1 MSHVRTSSVEAP
13 GRMARAVL
21 GLFLL
26 GLCSRAYGDYNQAL
40 KSGFSGWMDVVQGR
54 ANAPEQYRVGVVM
67 AADWMQRHLHLRMSL
82 GFGLMDLGSSLL
94 AVSLLVGVTER
105 LRIYRD
111 GSATLRWFG
120 MAGFVALTVYALDW
134 AGWYQRVTTL
144 PIAGL
149 TALLVWLLS
158 PSTGPYRRAGWRV
171 AGFLA
176 VVGLLAFVRADI
188 AAVLCLGTAV
198 ASRMRWSATTS
209 MGRSGALWTGLAG
222 ALLAAGTQLYLMKV
236 RYPQAS
242 YAGVPVFMLA
252 HDWLRPEWMALAI
265 FVAPFAWTIVQ
276 ALRTR
281 YAGEGAG
288 PTLLLAGVTYLGLWV
303 AMGRLDEVR
312 IFLPM
317 ALAATPVTVEMAMLR
332 VAEMDPGRSAGEG
345 R

>member
-1 MSHVRTSSVEAP
+1 
-13 GRMARAVL
+13 MARAML
-21 GLFLL
+21 SLFLL

-40 KSGFSGWMDVVQGR
+40 KSGFSGWMDVVHGR

-67 AADWMQRHLHLRMSL
+67 TADWMQRHLHLRMSL

-94 AVSLLVGVTER
+94 AVFLLTGMAER
-105 LRIYRD
+105 LEVYRR

-134 AGWYQRVTTL
+134 ASWYQRVTTL
-144 PIAGL
+144 PTAGL

-158 PSTGPYRRAGWRV
+158 PSAGVEQRARLRV
-171 AGFLA
+171 AAFLA
-176 VVGLLAFVRADI
+176 AVALLAFIRADI
-188 AAVLCLGTAV
+188 AVVLCLGTAA
-198 ASRMRWSATTS
+198 ASRMRRSATPP
-209 MGRSGALWTGLAG
+209 MGRSGALWMGVAG
-222 ALLAAGTQLYLMKV
+222 ALLAAGIQVYLMKM

-265 FVAPFAWTIVQ
+265 FVAPFAWTVVR

-288 PTLLLAGVTYLGLWV
+288 ATLLLAGVAYLGLWV
-303 AMGRLDEVR
+303 TMGRLDEVR

-317 ALAATPVTVEMAMLR
+317 ALAVTPVTVEMAMLR
-332 VAEMDPGRSAGEG
+332 VAEMERDVG
-345 R
+345 